1 MADSSIE
8 EGASDNQDDV
18 REDINAQVEAAGVN
32 SQSLQQLLSIVVPV
46 YNEEDVFE
54 EFYRRLSSVLDSVPM
69 RAEIIV
75 VNDGSRDGTLDILKR
90 LYEHDSRL
98 AIVDLSRNFGK
109 EIALTAGL
117 HRANGDAIVVIDADL
132 QDPPELIPKL
142 IEEWKNGFDVVYA
155 QRLIRQGEGFIKKLT
170 ARLFYRVMQHV
181 GRVKIPED
189 TGDFRLLSRRAT
201 QALNS
206 LNEQH
211 RFMKGLFTWIGFPQK
226 AVPYQRDARYAGN
239 TKWNYFGLFNLAIEG
254 ITSFTTGPLRLA
266 TFIGLITATGAFAYG
281 IYMIVRTLIFG
292 NPVPGY
298 PSLIVIVLF
307 LGGVQLTAIGIM
319 GEYLGRIFNETKN
332 RPLYFV
338 NAYFPSRSVDRPPS
352 TAVDMN
358 AHVFPVSKEFP

>member
-1 MADSSIE
+1 M
-8 EGASDNQDDV
+8 
-18 REDINAQVEAAGVN
+18 
-32 SQSLQQLLSIVVPV
+32 QQLLSVVVPV

-54 EFYRRLSSVLDSVPM
+54 EFYRRLSSVLQSIPM
-69 RAEIIV
+69 QSEIIV
-75 VNDGSRDGTLDILKR
+75 VNDGSRDGTLAILKR
-90 LYEHDSRL
+90 LYSQDSRI
-98 AIVDLSRNFGK
+98 AVVDLSRNFGK

-117 HRANGDAIVVIDADL
+117 HRASGDAVVVIDADL
-132 QDPPELIPKL
+132 QDPPELIPAL
-142 IEEWKNGFDVVYA
+142 IGEWQNGFDVVYA
-155 QRLIRQGEGFIKKLT
+155 QRLMRQGEGFIKKST
-170 ARLFYRVMQHV
+170 AHLFYRLMQHV
-181 GRVKIPED
+181 GRVRIPED

-226 AVPYQRDARYAGN
+226 GVPYERDARHAGN

-266 TFIGLITATGAFAYG
+266 TFIGLITATGAFMYG
-281 IYMIVRTLIFG
+281 IYMIMRTLFFG

-338 NAYFPSRSVDRPPS
+338 NAYFPSRLTNTSPSV
-352 TAVDMN
+352 A
-358 AHVFPVSKEFP
+358 SKNEHSHPTGNG